1 VNLRNNPPILIFH
14 PEAERYGELLRD
26 RFPDASLEAVT
37 ENDAFRRALP
47 RAEVLVAARFPP
59 EILLEPHGLRWL
71 QVTAAGIDFLAP
83 VAGLTG
89 DLLITNARGVHRFII
104 ADYAFAAMLALQWD
118 LPRLQRDQAAKRW
131 EPRRTRALHGRR
143 LGLIG
148 LGAIGQEIA
157 RRALA
162 FGMEVLAVRRSGAPA
177 EAVAKVFPPE
187 ALHEC
192 LSLCDVVVLALP
204 ATAETG
210 RLISRAAIAAMKPGA
225 FLINVAR
232 GSVVDEA
239 ALADALADGTLGG
252 ACLDVFEQEPLPPES
267 PLWTLPNVI
276 ISPHMSGAAAD
287 YEERLAEIFADNL
300 GRYARGAPLRNLVDL
315 VRGY

>member
-1 VNLRNNPPILIFH
+1 VSGRKNPPILIFH
-14 PEAERYGELLRD
+14 PRAERYSELLRD
-26 RFPDASLEAVT
+26 RFPDASLVAVT
-37 ENDAFRRALP
+37 EESSLRRALSG
-47 RAEVLVAARFPP
+47 AEVLVAQQFPP
-59 EILLEPHGLRWL
+59 EILVEPHGLRWV

-83 VAGLTG
+83 VAGRTG
-89 DLLITNARGVHRFII
+89 DTLITNARGVHRFII

-118 LPRLQRDQAAKRW
+118 LPGLQRNQAEKRW
-131 EPRRTRALHGRR
+131 KPRRTRAMHGRT

-157 RRALA
+157 HRALA

-177 EAVAKVFPPE
+177 EAVARVFPPE
-187 ALHEC
+187 ALHAC
-192 LSLCDVVVLALP
+192 LSACDVVVLALP

-210 RLISRAAIAAMKPGA
+210 RLMGRAAIAAMKPGA

-232 GSVVDEA
+232 GSIVDEA
-239 ALADALADGTLGG
+239 ALAEALTDGRLGG
-252 ACLDVFEQEPLPPES
+252 ACLDVFDKEPLPAES
-267 PLWTLPNVI
+267 PLWGLPNVI
-276 ISPHMSGAAAD
+276 VSPHMSGMAAD

-300 GRYARGAPLRNLVDL
+300 DRYTRGEPLRNLVDL